1 MPRQVKV
8 KRAEAISSKS
18 TSTAAVDDNN
28 QHIKQQITNL
38 QNRITSLNKQ
48 RIDEL
53 ESRKYMSSCPE
64 RIYSFGKYK
73 FFEKSKFCVLQC
85 YIRNIVNYIYR
96 LQLYCAHNM
105 LYSVLQ

>member
-8 KRAEAISSKS
+8 KRAVAISSSKS
-18 TSTAAVDDNN
+18 TTSTATADDNN
-28 QHIKQQITNL
+28 HHTKQQITNL

-48 RIDEL
+48 RQEEL

-73 FFEKSKFCVLQC
+73 FFEKSKFLVFINDM
-85 YIRNIVNYIYR
+85 YDMFI
-96 LQLYCAHNM
+96 
-105 LYSVLQ
+105 

>member
-8 KRAEAISSKS
+8 KRSEAISSKS
-18 TSTAAVDDNN
+18 TSTAAVNDNN
-28 QHIKQQITNL
+28 HHIKQQITNL

-48 RIDEL
+48 RQEEL

-73 FFEKSKFCVLQC
+73 FFEQSKFFMCLLYVVCICV
-85 YIRNIVNYIYR
+85 
-96 LQLYCAHNM
+96 
-105 LYSVLQ
+105 

>member
-18 TSTAAVDDNN
+18 TTTSTAAVDDNN
-28 QHIKQQITNL
+28 THHKQQITNL
-38 QNRITSLNKQ
+38 QNRIISLNKQ
-48 RIDEL
+48 RQEEL

-64 RIYSFGKYK
+64 RHHSFGKYN

-85 YIRNIVNYIYR
+85 YYT
-96 LQLYCAHNM
+96 
-105 LYSVLQ
+105 

>member
-8 KRAEAISSKS
+8 KRSEVAAISSKS
-18 TSTAAVDDNN
+18 TSTADNN
-28 QHIKQQITNL
+28 NHTKQQITNL

-53 ESRKYMSSCPE
+53 KSRKYMSSCPE

-73 FFEKSKFCVLQC
+73 FFEKSKFLSVHT
-85 YIRNIVNYIYR
+85 
-96 LQLYCAHNM
+96 LYDM
-105 LYSVLQ
+105 FI